1 MATFFGTGRFP
12 WAPATLASLIVTL
25 VFIVLPPLGPL
36 TQAGLLAAVTLVG
49 VISAGLAEQEL
60 GLDAGPIVIDEVAG
74 MLVTY
79 LLVPL
84 PAELV
89 PRLAVLGCGFV
100 FFRIF
105 DILKPF
111 PVDRIQHL
119 PGGYGIMADDLLAG
133 LYANIALRLTTL
145 FVLSRFFPG
154 LG

>member
-1 MATFFGTGRFP
+1 MQALLL
-12 WAPATLASLIVTL
+12 AVVTLA
-25 VFIVLPPLGPL
+25 
-36 TQAGLLAAVTLVG
+36 G
-49 VISAGLAEQEL
+49 VVSSTLAEREL

-84 PAELV
+84 PDELV
-89 PRLAVLGCGFV
+89 PRLAVLATGFV

-133 LYANIALRLTTL
+133 LYANVALRITTTL
-145 FVLSRFFPG
+145 LLARFLPG
-154 LG
+154 LA